1 MKHMEGK
8 SITDSQEQEF
18 WFNTK
23 TMQVEVG
30 KQVLALY
37 RVGPFHTRAEAEHAL
52 ETLRSR
58 SEQWSKEDQED

>member
-1 MKHMEGK
+1 MKHMEGT
-8 SITDSQEQEF
+8 SITDSQEQDF

-30 KQVLALY
+30 RQVLALY
-37 RVGPFHTRAEAEHAL
+37 RVGPFATRTEAEHAL
-52 ETLRSR
+52 ETLRAR